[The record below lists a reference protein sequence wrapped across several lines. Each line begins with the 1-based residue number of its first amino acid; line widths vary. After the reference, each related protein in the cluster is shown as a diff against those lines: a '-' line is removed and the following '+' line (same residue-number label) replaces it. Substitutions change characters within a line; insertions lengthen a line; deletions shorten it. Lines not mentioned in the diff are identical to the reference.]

1 MERNN
6 SELIM
11 AFIQGKIT
19 EEVLRQE
26 LQKRRSEDPQ

>member
-6 SELIM
+6 PELIM

-26 LQKRRSEDPQ
+26 LQKRRSEVPQ